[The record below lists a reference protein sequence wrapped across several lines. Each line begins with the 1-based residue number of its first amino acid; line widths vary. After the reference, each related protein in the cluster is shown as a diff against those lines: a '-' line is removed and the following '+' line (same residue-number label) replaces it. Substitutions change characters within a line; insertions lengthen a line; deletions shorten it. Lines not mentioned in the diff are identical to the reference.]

1 MLNLPESDRK
11 LSFLN
16 RLPHFDNDKKKKI
29 GRIGIVFLFAFAIA
43 SVGIT
48 LISEKPTDI
57 KGFFRIE
64 NNLSRL
70 YKMEGKEFQN
80 EAEASQ
86 VLKYSPNAWFIVSGK
101 TVQETLENEE
111 KVTFALRKINQGNER
126 GGYICTSGFIPS
138 IKQQKAS
145 RDACGR
151 LLSFTEEQLMY
162 LGYSDDEIEQFSSSI
177 RKNYFDGADDF
188 IEIGKN
194 VPDYLQSFVD
204 SAWIGE
210 IDGKFYSVVMPVT
223 VTDYEA
229 YKKIADNENIFIISK
244 VREINR
250 DLDRLSCTIL
260 LFFLIVYIVIF
271 AALKLF
277 YTWKQCLKIVS
288 VPLLI
293 VLWISAIFAL
303 FHIKL
308 EFFSITGMILV
319 FGLGLDYIIYM
330 IENEKRK
337 KENVLRTEKTSFD
350 GKNNGSPEKTYSDT
364 DDYSFLEPFA
374 IVLSFVTTAVSFGA
388 LALSKFVPVHMIGL
402 SIFIGLVIAFVS
414 TFLYGRE

>member
-1 MLNLPESDRK
+1 
-11 LSFLN
+11 
-16 RLPHFDNDKKKKI
+16 
-29 GRIGIVFLFAFAIA
+29 
-43 SVGIT
+43 
-48 LISEKPTDI
+48 
-57 KGFFRIE
+57 
-64 NNLSRL
+64 
-70 YKMEGKEFQN
+70 
-80 EAEASQ
+80 
-86 VLKYSPNAWFIVSGK
+86 
-101 TVQETLENEE
+101 
-111 KVTFALRKINQGNER
+111 
-126 GGYICTSGFIPS
+126 
-138 IKQQKAS
+138 
-145 RDACGR
+145 
-151 LLSFTEEQLMY
+151 MY

-271 AALKLF
+271 AALKFF
-277 YTWKQCLKIVS
+277 YTWKQCLKIIS

-350 GKNNGSPEKTYSDT
+350 GKNNDSPEKTSSDT